1 MMGTY
6 QPVLLPHSPH
16 HREKVSKWYCRS
28 LFSSQITFS
37 TIEGLLKDSDVLMKC
52 RKKILSGGGQ
62 FCPGLARPWACHHD
76 GVIAIKLG
84 LRYSDHKDVP
94 ELCYLEM
101 FTFMISIKNILQ
113 SSSSKITAVLKD
125 LLEFL
130 EIFCFS
136 HLIKPI
142 RTMFI
147 FTDLRFSS
155 KYLLLIGKKKSI

>member
-1 MMGTY
+1 MIF
-6 QPVLLPHSPH
+6 QIS
-16 HREKVSKWYCRS
+16 
-28 LFSSQITFS
+28 FFSQITFS

-52 RKKILSGGGQ
+52 RKKSWVEGGQ
-62 FCPGLARPWACHHD
+62 LGPVLARPWACHHD

-84 LRYSDHKDVP
+84 LRYTDHKDVP
-94 ELCYLEM
+94 ELSYFEM

-113 SSSSKITAVLKD
+113 SSSSKINAVLKD

-147 FTDLRFSS
+147 FTYLRSQNRISS
-155 KYLLLIGKKKSI
+155 KYLLLIGKKVCLKVEV